1 MKLRL
6 VFFSALVLV
15 FSSCFLVKRE
25 LRHQEE
31 AMYSAQLARIM
42 FVSETGKHAGFE
54 PLHPVASKP
63 NLVLVHGYTGSGVA
77 QYAGNVAALSDYNL
91 YLPDLLYH
99 GGSTG
104 TGDYSIEAQAD
115 HLYEWL
121 SQTNL
126 KGKCIVVASSYG
138 GVVSARF
145 VEKHPNMVSAF
156 VIYDSPVGSYS
167 SSYADSLAVSLG
179 SKNAVDLLSPY
190 DAASV
195 KRQARAGV
203 YEQHYI
209 PNFIANEIAK
219 QHFVPG
225 MAERKKLIE
234 YMVTHEDSLNA
245 HRFNFQVPVYLIW
258 GANDVLIPMK
268 TCKGIQKTYGIP
280 DSRLT
285 VFDKTG
291 HVLNLEHPKAFTDW
305 IIKTFPPKPL
315 TAP

>member
-1 MKLRL
+1 MKLRI
-6 VFFSALVLV
+6 VLFAAIASV

-31 AMYSAQLARIM
+31 TMYSAQLARIM
-42 FVSETGKHAGFE
+42 FVTQTGKHSGFE
-54 PLHPVASKP
+54 PLHPDSTKP
-63 NLVLVHGYTGSGVA
+63 NLVLVHGYTGSSVA

-99 GGSTG
+99 GSSVGK
-104 TGDYSIEAQAD
+104 GDYSIEAQAD

-121 SQTNL
+121 SHSNV
-126 KGKCIVVASSYG
+126 KGKCIVVSSSYG

-167 SSYADSLAVSLG
+167 STYADSLAVSLG
-179 SKNAVDLLSPY
+179 AKNAIDLLSPY

-209 PNFIANEIAK
+209 PNFIANEIAEK
-219 QHFVPG
+219 HFVPG
-225 MAERKKLIE
+225 MDERKKLIE

-245 HRFNFQVPVYLIW
+245 HHFNFQMPVYLIW
-258 GANDVLIPMK
+258 GANDILIPMK
-268 TCKGIQKTYGIP
+268 TCKGIQKSYGIP
-280 DSRLT
+280 EARMT

-291 HVLNLEHPKAFTDW
+291 HVLNLEHPEEFTNW
-305 IIKTFPPKPL
+305 IKKTFPPKPV
-315 TAP
+315 TTP